1 MQIKGS
7 TFFITGACSG
17 LGLATTKHLL
27 SKGARVIASD
37 LKTSSDEADQLRAKY
52 SASQLKVVQ
61 LDVTNQKAVVSALE
75 TAHKEFGVI
84 SGVVN
89 CAGILSAGLLKHP
102 KAKYE
107 MTGDKLMLTL
117 RVNVLGTFFVCQAY
131 VQLALRNK
139 YPQGVMVNVAS
150 VAGEDGQRGQVAYS
164 ASKGAIM
171 GMTLPMAREIGKH
184 NLRVVALMPGLFK
197 TRMSTGMPDK
207 VAKAILKNSAL
218 GRFGTPEEFA
228 LFVES
233 VICNGYLTG
242 VNLRLDGGTKL
253 PML

>member
-1 MQIKGS
+1 MEVNGS
-7 TFFITGACSG
+7 TFLITGACSG

-27 SKGARVIASD
+27 SKGANVIATD
-37 LKTSSDEADQLRAKY
+37 LRTSGEEILSLRRDFPARLNVEK
-52 SASQLKVVQ
+52 
-61 LDVTNQKAVVSALE
+61 LDVTDQKEVVSVLE
-75 TAHKEFGVI
+75 RCFQKFGAI
-84 SGVVN
+84 AGVVN
-89 CAGILSAGLLKHP
+89 CAGILTAGLLKHK

-117 RVNVLGTFFVCQAY
+117 RVNVLGTFFVSQAF
-131 VQLALRNK
+131 VQLAIKHNFK
-139 YPQGVMVNVAS
+139 SGVIVNVAS
-150 VAGEDGQRGQVAYS
+150 IAGEDGQRGQVAYS

-171 GMTLPMAREIGKH
+171 GMTLPMAREVGKYG
-184 NLRVVALMPGLFK
+184 LRVVAVMPGLFK
-197 TRMSTGMPDK
+197 TKMSHAMPDK

-228 LFVES
+228 MFVEA
-233 VICNGYLTG
+233 IIRNGYLTG